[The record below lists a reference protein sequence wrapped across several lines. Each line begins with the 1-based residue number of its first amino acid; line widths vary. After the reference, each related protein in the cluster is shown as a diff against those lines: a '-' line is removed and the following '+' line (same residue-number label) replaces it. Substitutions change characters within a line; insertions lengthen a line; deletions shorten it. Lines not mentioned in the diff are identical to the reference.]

1 MAAAR
6 LPRLLIF
13 ALAVLLIMWAAALGL
28 LWTGRHGN
36 DFPAAETIDSRFS
49 ARPGL
54 NLTRADLAPDRLPAV
69 LDGLAAGRHHVRPLH
84 PALGRDRAGEGA
96 VRLGCMGRRGG
107 RLLRGIPRSSRSR
120 SSTVRPPGR
129 AAPPTRTIP
138 SRRLTSVATSARFAR
153 AVAERYGDTFTY
165 YQVWDEPNIAPHWGA
180 KGADPVDYLGLLREA
195 AVNIR
200 AADPGAQIVAAALA
214 PTTEGG
220 GANLSDVAY
229 LDRLYALG
237 GAGLVRLSGCP
248 TIRLLR
254 PGRRRPRPCAPE
266 LRPRVP
272 PAPGHAATRR
282 RRNPPLGRVLR
293 LGRCV
298 WTGHGLRQRERVAAS
313 GVHAGRIRACRS
325 GVAVAGAA
333 ALDVQLPGSS
343 RRPCRAVRR
352 GDPVARDRAGPARRR

>member
-6 LPRLLIF
+6 PPRLLIF

-36 DFPAAETIDSRFS
+36 DFPAAETIDARFS

-54 NLTRADLAPDRLPAV
+54 NLTRADLAPDRLPAI
-69 LDGLAAGRHHVRPLH
+69 LDGLVAGGITYVRFTLPWDEIEPVQGQYDWEAWDAVAAAFCAASLAPAGRVLDRSPAWARGPADADNPL
-84 PALGRDRAGEGA
+84 
-96 VRLGCMGRRGG
+96 
-107 RLLRGIPRSSRSR
+107 
-120 SSTVRPPGR
+120 
-129 AAPPTRTIP
+129 APPHE
-138 SRRLTSVATSARFAR
+138 RRDFGAFAR
-153 AVAERYGDTFTY
+153 AVAERYGDSFTY

-237 GAGLVRLSGCP
+237 GAGLVRFSGCP

-254 PGRRRPRPCAPE
+254 PGRRRPRTCALE

-272 PAPGHAATRR
+272 PAPGPAAARR
-282 RRNPPLGRVLR
+282 RRDPPLGRILR
-293 LGRCV
+293 LGRC
-298 WTGHGLRQRERVAAS
+298 L
-313 GVHAGRIRACRS
+313 C
-325 GVAVAGAA
+325 
-333 ALDVQLPGSS
+333 
-343 RRPCRAVRR
+343 
-352 GDPVARDRAGPARRR
+352 DRAPASAA